1 MCRGEIQVLPFHP
14 GAGEPETDVQLTL
27 EVAITDTEGESK
39 SDTSTIEDQCAGV
52 VEQRF
57 DEAVEFSA
65 LTRNSYNRR
74 L

>member
-1 MCRGEIQVLPFHP
+1 MNNKRARHFRGRAAPVSSR
-14 GAGEPETDVQLTL
+14 TL
-27 EVAITDTEGESK
+27 EVAITDMEGEPK
-39 SDTSTIEDQCAGV
+39 SDASTIEEQCAGV

-65 LTRNSYNRR
+65 LTRNPYNRR

>member
-1 MCRGEIQVLPFHP
+1 MARTSSGGGRMTQNAHDEWKKLAANE
-14 GAGEPETDVQLTL
+14 GAANGEP
-27 EVAITDTEGESK
+27 K
-39 SDTSTIEDQCAGV
+39 SDASTIEEQCAGV

-65 LTRNSYNRR
+65 LTRNPYNRR

>member
-1 MCRGEIQVLPFHP
+1 MALYKYAKIGE
-14 GAGEPETDVQLTL
+14 VQLTL
-27 EVAITDTEGESK
+27 EVGITDTEGEPK
-39 SDTSTIEDQCAGV
+39 SDASTIEKQCAGV

-65 LTRNSYNRR
+65 LTRNPYNRR

>member
-1 MCRGEIQVLPFHP
+1 MSEANLRRGAPDAIRKANRTDME
-14 GAGEPETDVQLTL
+14 GEP
-27 EVAITDTEGESK
+27 K
-39 SDTSTIEDQCAGV
+39 SDASTIEEQCAGV

-65 LTRNSYNRR
+65 LTRNPYNRR